1 MMICQQ
7 QHRQQ
12 QHLSISHGSILHP
25 NYNLTTNLSLLHFP
39 SPTSILKRAKPLV
52 ASSQKHPVH
61 HDNSEVATE
70 LQQAQPQSRHL
81 FRKHNSKSIAFLD
94 NLSQHPDAGKQK
106 HEVTSLDRDKMLEL
120 SLISSSRRSP
130 TFPGAVDFPA
140 IESETEN
147 GGPSPTICRIFQGS
161 GTVIDEEDR
170 DMMLMR
176 ALDIRR
182 SVTAG
187 ILNQVMRG
195 SKLSITYSSNLVSRL
210 PDFIDRIMIAAAS
223 MKELPDFSH
232 STFNARVKACIQNS
246 KVIPLMRWLKHNSL
260 TYPQIGKLICMC
272 PGDLELIR
280 RLVEWLKSIYVKGKF
295 LGYVLTKADGILERS
310 QDELEQIVG
319 YLESNGVRREWVG
332 FVVTRCPHVLS
343 FSMDEMRTR
352 VDFYLDMGMNKNDF
366 GTMVFEYPKAL
377 GSFTLD
383 EMNIKVEYLK
393 EFGLSHEDTGRL
405 LAFKPQLM
413 GCSIEGRWK
422 PLVKYLYYLG
432 VRRDGMRRILTVKP
446 MIFCVDLETTIAPK
460 VRFLQDI
467 GIHEEAIGGV
477 LVKFPPLL
485 TYSLYKKIR
494 PVIIFLMT
502 KAGVTPRDI
511 GKVIA
516 LDPELIGSSIIN
528 KLEVNVKYFLS
539 LGISLQS
546 LGEMIADFPTLLRYN
561 LNILRPKYRYL
572 RRTMVRPLQD
582 LIEFPRFFSYS
593 LDNRIIPRHKILVEN
608 RINFKLRYM
617 LAGPDDEF
625 YKRVEAAIE
634 RRRRFESG
642 IMDINPQTQTTNSS
656 SEQIQVNSSEMRN
669 PQDSLLLHS

>member
-1 MMICQQ
+1 MARFSFVPATGPIV
-7 QHRQQ
+7 
-12 QHLSISHGSILHP
+12 LS
-25 NYNLTTNLSLLHFP
+25 
-39 SPTSILKRAKPLV
+39 SPTSPTPLMLEQECCAFSPFEQFILAPKQKFP
-52 ASSQKHPVH
+52 SSTPAILISSHFH

-147 GGPSPTICRIFQGS
+147 GGPSPTIRRIFQGS

-195 SKLSITYSSNLVSRL
+195 SKLSIT
-210 PDFIDRIMIAAAS
+210 
-223 MKELPDFSH
+223 
-232 STFNARVKACIQNS
+232 VKACIQNS

-377 GSFTLD
+377 GSFSLD

-642 IMDINPQTQTTNSS
+642 
-656 SEQIQVNSSEMRN
+656 V
-669 PQDSLLLHS
+669 QDSSGWKQEFIEMHASIPIPQAPHHKLTADKSGEEGNHRTTSDCCRAAAKVLNVVVSW